1 MKDMALINVKVC
13 LPVFKENSKM
23 YKIYKILV
31 EEKSVMPKFE
41 AERYGLQPNFGDSS
55 M

>member
-1 MKDMALINVKVC
+1 MKYMALINIKVC
-13 LPVFKENSKM
+13 LPELKENSKTQ
-23 YKIYKILV
+23 KIYKILV
-31 EEKSVMPKFE
+31 KEKSVMPKFE